1 MLKIGD
7 FSKLSRV
14 SIRMLRHYDEIGLL
28 KPVWIDP
35 ESGYRYYSAEQL
47 PVAGRIN
54 ALKDMGFGLAAIGE
68 ILPCYEDRDALERHL
83 RCKQAELQ
91 TLSDQTAYRLRLL
104 ETAQLRLRKEDKIM
118 NYDVT
123 IKTFP
128 ARYSATVRMV
138 IPSYEE
144 EGKLW
149 DLLMKETAPL
159 HMTDGDPCYCCAVFH
174 DKEYREAEV
183 DVEVQKDVK
192 GCYKDTE
199 HVRFR
204 KLPEITVACATCKG
218 SYEQMDGINAAVAA
232 WVADNGF
239 IFDGPMFNI
248 YHVSPHETSNPDE
261 YVTEVCYPVRKA

>member
-35 ESGYRYYSAEQL
+35 ESGYRYYSAQQL
-47 PVAGRIN
+47 PTAGRIN

-204 KLPEITVACATCKG
+204 NLPEITVACATCKG
-218 SYEQMDGINAAVAA
+218 SYEQMGDINAAISA
-232 WVADNGF
+232 WVAANGF
-239 IFDGPMFNI
+239 TFDGPMFNI
-248 YHVSPHETSNPDE
+248 YHVSPHETDDPNE
-261 YVTEVCYPVRKA
+261 YVTEVCYPVKKR